1 MFYMFMKYQSKIY
14 DSAVINHLKTYIEV
28 GEEGGDTAALLVDSL
43 DEPGTVESE
52 RSDWMAST

>member
-1 MFYMFMKYQSKIY
+1 MFMKYQSKIY
-14 DSAVINHLKTYIEV
+14 DTSAVISHLKTYIEV

-43 DEPGTVESE
+43 DGPGTVGSE